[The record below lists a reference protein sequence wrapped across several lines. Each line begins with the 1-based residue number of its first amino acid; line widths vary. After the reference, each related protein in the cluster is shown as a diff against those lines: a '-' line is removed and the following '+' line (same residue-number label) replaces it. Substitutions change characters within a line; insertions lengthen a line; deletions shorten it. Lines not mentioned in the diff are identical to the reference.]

1 MLIMPGLCPGT
12 GKIIAHG
19 LQSPAGLFGLQTEGA
34 RKHVSAGKMP
44 QRNATQRKDSPT
56 DGDRRAGRPIG
67 TIGHLPYKGRYQT
80 NNNAK
85 HYLLL
90 FAPSKG

>member
-1 MLIMPGLCPGT
+1 MLVMPGTRPGT

-34 RKHVSAGKMP
+34 RKHVSAVKMP

-56 DGDRRAGRPIG
+56 DGASSGSRTAKDLML
-67 TIGHLPYKGRYQT
+67 LPDLG
-80 NNNAK
+80 
-85 HYLLL
+85 
-90 FAPSKG
+90 